1 VILTYPPIAILLTI
15 FTVLARIPVET
26 ILSRVAVTPSASPLV
41 YLRPLLAS
49 TNTDPNVRCLTMK
62 CLLHLSPKLW
72 TGISAQSENHAAT
85 KKALMIEEHEVANI
99 MGFLESDDPTLR
111 ALVSMPTNFGVSRS
125 PHSRTGAQTY
135 KVLNSV
141 DPTILEM
148 YRDRLTSSLSAPP
161 RRPPSHASSR
171 SDSASTKETAP
182 TESNHKILRVMELL
196 EVLATNGARYA
207 AGVGRLLSLA
217 ETSYVS
223 PPGTPSVSGSAGQGH
238 RVYEVVIEKT
248 LSYLDSG
255 E

>member
-1 VILTYPPIAILLTI
+1 
-15 FTVLARIPVET
+15 
-26 ILSRVAVTPSASPLV
+26 
-41 YLRPLLAS
+41 
-49 TNTDPNVRCLTMK
+49 MK

-72 TGISAQSENHAAT
+72 TGISAQSEIHAAT

-111 ALVSMPTNFGVSRS
+111 ALVSMPTGFGVSRS
-125 PHSRTGAQTY
+125 PRSRTAGAQTY

-161 RRPPSHASSR
+161 KRPPSHASSR
-171 SDSASTKETAP
+171 SGSASTKETAP
-182 TESNHKILRVMELL
+182 TESNHNILRIMELL

-207 AGVGRLLSLA
+207 AGVGQLLLLA
-217 ETSYVS
+217 ETSHAS

-238 RVYEVVIEKT
+238 RVYEAVIEKT